1 MNNKMGTGIK
11 WYENLVYYIINLSS
25 FFILWIA
32 KIVIK
37 KAIIEAIGKINFTII
52 VDNKGKTVGVKN
64 IIN

>member
-1 MNNKMGTGIK
+1 MGTGIK